1 MEELTKK
8 LDKTHQRVI
17 TGNII
22 VSSQKRVSITSKEI
36 QEMQT
41 KQDNP
46 EMELGNSKRWMHVIH
61 MVRRQD

>member
-46 EMELGNSKRWMHVIH
+46 ETE
-61 MVRRQD
+61 